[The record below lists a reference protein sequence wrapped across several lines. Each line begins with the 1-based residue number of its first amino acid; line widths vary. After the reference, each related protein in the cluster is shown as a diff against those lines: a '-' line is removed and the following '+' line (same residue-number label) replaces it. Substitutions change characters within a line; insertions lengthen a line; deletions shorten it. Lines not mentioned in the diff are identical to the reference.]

1 MATISNT
8 PRPGYVWDATD
19 NCWYPIGTGP
29 HTHAYIPE
37 SIVDAKGDLISAT
50 ADNTPARLAVGNNG
64 ETLVAD
70 SSASTGL
77 RWQGSTAAGRNF
89 LINGNFDIFQ
99 RGSFA
104 SQTVSG
110 YSLDRW
116 NAGVGGTVTI
126 SQQSS
131 GAPIGSQFYMRT
143 AYNGGGGNFA
153 NQHNTLESSMVQIL
167 VGQTVT
173 FSVLVRANASY
184 VATSGQGLQIA
195 IDKNATANTATGGSW
210 STVVSTNVMAA
221 SIPTGTGSSNWL
233 KVSVT
238 AAIPNDGT
246 ANGLRVRVGELVT
259 GPSGAYWEMAQAQL
273 EIGSV
278 ATSFT
283 RAGGNIAGELAA
295 CQRYYWRQ
303 NGFGGANNAFAF
315 TGLASASNQFYVTI
329 YPPTEFRVSPT
340 SIDFSNLGVYIFRT
354 GGNLAATPSL
364 NAAMPK
370 GVGLVFTVSG
380 GLTINDGGI
389 INQQSAGTAFLGLSA
404 EL

>member
-1 MATISNT
+1 MTKARSNATA
-8 PRPGYVWDATD
+8 PAAKGELV
-19 NCWYPIGTGP
+19 IGTG
-29 HTHAYIPE
+29 TDT
-37 SIVDAKGDLISAT
+37 SGVLSVGSA
-50 ADNTPARLAVGNNG
+50 G

-77 RWQGSTAAGRNF
+77 RWQGNYAAGKNF

-143 AYNGGGGNFA
+143 AYNGGGGNYA
-153 NQHNTLESSMVQIL
+153 NQHNTLESSMVQML

-195 IDKNATANTATGGSW
+195 IDKNATANTAIGGSW

-283 RAGGNIAGELAA
+283 RAGGNIAGELGA
-295 CQRYYWRQ
+295 CQRYYWKIP
-303 NGFGGANNAFAF
+303 GANNIFFAGF
-315 TGLASASNQFYVTI
+315 NNSTTEAYSAIPLPVTMRVRPTTTVTSAASN
-329 YPPTEFRVSPT
+329 
-340 SIDFSNLGVYIFRT
+340 
-354 GGNLAATPSL
+354 LA
-364 NAAMPK
+364 
-370 GVGLVFTVSG
+370 VRISG
-380 GLTINDGGI
+380 GTNVSCNGTTSVIGNTLQGLWFSTTVASGLTAGQG
-389 INQQSAGTAFLGLSA
+389 SALVNIGSAEAIEMSA